1 MKITI
6 SGATGLIGNAL
17 CDKLAAESGHEI
29 VKLSRSYNKDTAH
42 WDYKA
47 NTIDLESIEGSD
59 AVIHLA
65 GESIA
70 GYWTENK
77 KQEIE
82 NSRVEGTK
90 FLTESITKLIHKP
103 QTFICASA
111 IGYYGDIGDEEVDES
126 SAQGSG
132 FLADVAIKWE
142 NEANTLKDHGIRV
155 INLRIG
161 LVLSDKGGAL
171 QPMLIPFKLGLGGK
185 LGSGRHY
192 MSWIMLEDVVGS
204 IIFILNNTKIN
215 GPVNLTAPNPVTN
228 EQFTKTLGKVLN
240 RPTFLTV
247 PALVL
252 NTIAPD
258 MSKEMLL
265 ASTRALPKKL
275 TDNGFEFTYT
285 DIEKA
290 FKDLLK

>member
-17 CDKLAAESGHEI
+17 CNKLTESGHEI
-29 VKLSRSYNKDTAH
+29 VKLSRSDNIGTAH

-47 NTIDLESIEGSD
+47 KNIDLKSIEGSD
-59 AVIHLA
+59 AIIHLA

-70 GYWTENK
+70 GYWTESK

-90 FLTESITKLIHKP
+90 FLTESITKLKHKP
-103 QTFICASA
+103 KTFICASA
-111 IGYYGDIGDEEVDES
+111 VGFYGDRGDKGVDENIT
-126 SAQGSG
+126 QGSG
-132 FLADVAIKWE
+132 FLADVAVKWE
-142 NEANTLKDHGIRV
+142 DEANTLKDHSIRV

-171 QPMLIPFKLGLGGK
+171 HPMLIPFKLGLGGK
-185 LGSGRHY
+185 LGSGRQY

-228 EQFTKTLGKVLN
+228 EQFTKILGKVLN
-240 RPTFLTV
+240 RPTILSV
-247 PALVL
+247 PAFVL
-252 NTIAPD
+252 NTIAPE

-265 ASTRALPKKL
+265 ASTKALPRKL
-275 TDNGFEFTYT
+275 TDNGFVFSYT